1 MTFFKNIDL
10 QDQKIEDVL
19 GKWEKK
25 GKKGN
30 FGKCTSRWFKSPAWE
45 LLPEGLGSV
54 WELPVPCLVRGP
66 RRHLDTCSSPS
77 LSGVEQ
83 LTKP

>member
-45 LLPEGLGSV
+45 LLPAGE
-54 WELPVPCLVRGP
+54 P
-66 RRHLDTCSSPS
+66 
-77 LSGVEQ
+77 
-83 LTKP
+83 